1 VTVKKLWNYGGMM
14 MTGET
19 RITGEEPAPE
29 SICQFKLSKIK
40 VHGKYKP

>member
-1 VTVKKLWNYGGMM
+1 VTDKKLWNYGGMM
-14 MTGET
+14 MTGEN

-40 VHGKYKP
+40 VLGKYKP